1 MDADGE
7 DTPEGVIA
15 LLNAY
20 DELPNKCAIF
30 AQRSRRSESYVFRF
44 FYHIYR
50 FVHLYLTGISV
61 RVGNF
66 SIVPA
71 SYLDTFVAMPELWNH
86 YAATIFRS
94 RLPFTM
100 RPIARGTRIA
110 GQSKMNFVALVSHGF
125 SAIAVFG
132 DVVGVRFLIIS
143 LTGALLGGLGI
154 IAVLIIRFCTN
165 LAIPGWATY
174 AIGTLLVIMIQ
185 LITIAAT
192 FAFVMLA
199 NRTNLGFVP
208 LRDSSIFLEK
218 VVKIYPHE

>member
-1 MDADGE
+1 
-7 DTPEGVIA
+7 
-15 LLNAY
+15 
-20 DELPNKCAIF
+20 
-30 AQRSRRSESYVFRF
+30 
-44 FYHIYR
+44 
-50 FVHLYLTGISV
+50 
-61 RVGNF
+61 VGNF

-110 GQSKMNFVALVSHGF
+110 GQSKMNFVALVSHGL

-154 IAVLIIRFCTN
+154 IGVLVIRFCTN